1 MEIRDRLLRDF
12 LSAQEGKPVRVIT
25 HNGHVISG
33 TLLEWDDAALLL
45 SVRGQDRLV
54 LLSAVS
60 TII

>member
-1 MEIRDRLLRDF
+1 MEIRGALLRDF

-25 HNGHVISG
+25 RNGFQMDGV
-33 TLLEWDDAALLL
+33 LLQWGDAALLL